1 MPLDIGLIGATAIA
15 EKAILAPAARRED
28 VTVRAVAASDPARV
42 RDFAA
47 RNGIPR
53 VHADYAALVDAPDIT
68 TVYVSLHNS
77 AHREWAVRAAKAGKH
92 VVVEKPLCLGLEEFA
107 EIAEA
112 ATANGVHVIEAVP
125 TAGHP
130 WQSEVR
136 AMITDQRYGPLR
148 SMRTGIRFGVPA
160 PGSYRDRTELGGGIF
175 LDSATYWL
183 HAVQTTVGLAGA
195 HGSGRSEF
203 DGPNGV
209 DRSFAALL
217 SWDNGVE
224 SVLECEVGEGHAAE
238 HEFTFAAASVRV
250 RGFLRPT
257 AGALPLNLLIR
268 RSDGTKKVHGFEP
281 VSYYERQ
288 LDRIRAIVI
297 TGSGGDEVE
306 LTAAGERVAVT
317 DAIYRRAK
325 ETA

>member
-15 EKAILAPAARRED
+15 EKAILAPAAKRED

-53 VHADYAALVDAPDIT
+53 VHADYGALVDATDIT

-112 ATANGVHVIEAVP
+112 ARANRVHVIEAVP

-136 AMITDQRYGPLR
+136 AMICDQRYGPLR
-148 SMRTGIRFGVPA
+148 SMRTGIRFGVPT
-160 PGSYRDRTELGGGIF
+160 PGSYRDRPELGGGIF

-195 HGSGRSEF
+195 HGSGRSAF
-203 DGPNGV
+203 GGPNGV
-209 DRSFAALL
+209 DRSFEAVLG
-217 SWDNGVE
+217 WDNGVE
-224 SVLECEVGEGHAAE
+224 SVLECEVGDGHTAE

-250 RGFLRPT
+250 RGFLRPI

-268 RSDGTKKVHGFEP
+268 PSDGTVKVHGFEP
-281 VSYYERQ
+281 ISYYERQ
-288 LDRIRAIVI
+288 LDRIRAIVS
-297 TGSGGDEVE
+297 TGSGGDEVQ
-306 LTAAGERVAVT
+306 LTAAGERVAMT

-325 ETA
+325 ETS

>member
-1 MPLDIGLIGATAIA
+1 MPLEIGLIGATAIA

-28 VTVRAVAASDPARV
+28 VRVQAVAASDPARA

-53 VHADYAALVDAPDIT
+53 VHADYAALVDAPDLN

-77 AHREWAVRAAKAGKH
+77 AHREWAVRAARAGKH
-92 VVVEKPLCLGLEEFA
+92 VVVEKPICLSPKEFA

-112 ATANGVHVIEAVP
+112 ATVSGVHMIEAVP

-130 WQSEVR
+130 WLSEVR

-148 SMRTGIRFGVPA
+148 SMRTVIRFAIPT
-160 PGSYRDRTELGGGIF
+160 PGSYRERTELGGGIF
-175 LDSATYWL
+175 LDCATYWL
-183 HAVQTTVGLAGA
+183 HAVQTTIGLSGA
-195 HGSGRSEF
+195 RGSGRSEF

-209 DRSFAALL
+209 DRLFEAALH
-217 SWDNGVE
+217 WDDNVK
-224 SVLECEVGEGHAAE
+224 SALNCEVGEGHAAE
-238 HEFTFAAASVRV
+238 HEFTFATASVRV

-257 AGALPLNLLIR
+257 AGALPLNLVIQHG
-268 RSDGTKKVHGFEP
+268 DGTKRIHGFEP

-288 LDRIRAIVI
+288 MDRIRAIVF
-297 TGSGGDEVE
+297 TGSSGDEVN
-306 LTAAGERVAVT
+306 LTAAGERVAMT
-317 DAIYRRAK
+317 DAIYRCAQGRS
-325 ETA
+325 